1 MTALQKFLKQIV
13 LKKVKGSVYLVPAI
27 CDFKIDEAL
36 EEEQKQGQ
44 TLPISRVR
52 LSCFQEV
59 WQKWCELDEQEFDK
73 WLHSKLH
80 EA

>member
-1 MTALQKFLKQIV
+1 MSKDKNNLKEKFSKAGERSALNI
-13 LKKVKGSVYLVPAI
+13 A
-27 CDFKIDEAL
+27 
-36 EEEQKQGQ
+36 
-44 TLPISRVR
+44 RVR
-52 LSCFQEV
+52 LSCFEEV

>member
-1 MTALQKFLKQIV
+1 MSKDKTKLKEKFTKAGERSALNI
-13 LKKVKGSVYLVPAI
+13 A
-27 CDFKIDEAL
+27 
-36 EEEQKQGQ
+36 
-44 TLPISRVR
+44 RVR

-59 WQKWCELDEQEFDK
+59 WQKWCELDEGEFDK